1 MQHGNLAAEERS
13 SKGKIAYLCRSFIS
27 SPMEKGRIGFIDLA
41 KGVCIVLIVLGHTGI
56 YVDFPGLTLMRTPLY
71 FALSGLFFKDYGGF
85 LQFLVRKTNK
95 ILVPFLFFYICSYAI
110 FYLCNL
116 LFPGLIVSDARGI
129 LDVFT
134 QVQYFNGPIWFL
146 LALFWCNI
154 AFCAV
159 SLGVKRE
166 TARAVI
172 VFAIFAV
179 GYAVEKMGIF
189 LPCVLDAAMVGMP
202 FFYFGYLLKKSPLL
216 YPSRFDKYNLPVAL
230 LLFAVAYFT
239 DIVFRPVIHFH
250 DKFISGNLLA
260 MALLACSSVTGLL
273 LLCKA
278 VRWLPVVSYLGR
290 YSIVTLCL
298 HHLVYRPLML
308 VVKNV
313 PILGG
318 YENIIV
324 ALLTIAV
331 CVAAIPFCRRYLPY
345 VTAQKDILKL

>member
-1 MQHGNLAAEERS
+1 M
-13 SKGKIAYLCRSFIS
+13 GKV
-27 SPMEKGRIGFIDLA
+27 RIDFIDLA

-56 YVDFPGLTLMRTPLY
+56 AVDYTGLTLMRTPLY

-85 LQFLVRKTNK
+85 MQFLVRKTNK

-154 AFCAV
+154 AFCLI
-159 SLGVKRE
+159 SLNVRNE
-166 TARAVI
+166 VIRAFLVL
-172 VFAIFAV
+172 ALFAV
-179 GYAVEKMGIF
+179 GYTVEKMGVF
-189 LPCVLDAAMVGMP
+189 VPCMLDAAMVGMP

-216 YPSRFDKYNLPVAL
+216 YPSGFDKYNLPVAL

-239 DIVFRPVIHFH
+239 DVTFEPVVHFH
-250 DKFISGNLLA
+250 DKVISGNLLA
-260 MALLACSSVTGLL
+260 MALLACSSVIGLL
-273 LLCKA
+273 LLCKV
-278 VRWLPVVSYLGR
+278 VRWLPVVSYIGR
-290 YSIVTLCL
+290 YSIITLCL

-308 VVKNV
+308 VVKKF
-313 PILGG
+313 PYLQG
-318 YENIIV
+318 YENFTV

-331 CVAAIPFCRRYLPY
+331 CVAAIPFCRRFLPY
-345 VTAQKDILKL
+345 VTAQKDIFKG